1 MDLIDRTHWR
11 LALDRDDT
19 AVLKAVAMAG
29 IVAHS
34 FLHQVSPAPLENEF
48 NFYGLRAFWRMLSIA
63 VAYPAEIPHV
73 VLSFLGHYGV
83 VLFVFLSGYGLT
95 RRYMASAPGIRT
107 AAALSVRQI
116 VKMLCLI
123 AVGSVLVIAWRFI
136 TEGRAFSLVH
146 ELTSLASF
154 LSFTN
159 NLRPDELWGF
169 VSVWWFFALII
180 QLYVLYPVLVMG
192 VEKHPGVTFAIALVS
207 LGAAQWFGPEA
218 GGISFFATPLSHG
231 LIFLFGIWLAMGL
244 ALPRALFSWVWAVLV
259 LSQIFSAF
267 FALSFTAVLL
277 CVLDLYDRW
286 GRRLKTCRSVVWFGQ
301 LSSFVFLVH
310 GWMREPMTRW
320 LDGIQAAQFAA
331 DKTFQSGF
339 TLEVFLLWFAGV
351 LVMSVAAKRLYRPVF
366 GWAERRF
373 RKLGV
378 KG

>member
-1 MDLIDRTHWR
+1 MALIDRTPWR
-11 LALDRDDT
+11 LSLDREDT
-19 AVLKAVAMAG
+19 AVLKALAMAG
-29 IVAHS
+29 IVAHN

-73 VLSFLGHYGV
+73 VLSFFGHYGV
-83 VLFVFLSGYGLT
+83 VFFVFLSGYGLT
-95 RRYMASAPGIRT
+95 RRYIASASGIR
-107 AAALSVRQI
+107 AAVALTLRQI
-116 VKMLCLI
+116 VKILCLI

-136 TEGRAFSLVH
+136 TQGSAFSLGH

-154 LSFTN
+154 LTFTN
-159 NLRPDELWGF
+159 NLQPDGLWCF

-180 QLYVLYPVLVMG
+180 QLYVLYPVLVTG
-192 VEKHPGVTFAIALVS
+192 VEKYPGITFTIALAS
-207 LGAAQWFGPEA
+207 LASAQWWGPEA

-231 LIFLFGIWLAMGL
+231 LIFLFGIWLARDRP
-244 ALPRALFSWVWAVLV
+244 LPRGLFSWAWAILF

-267 FALSFTAVLL
+267 FAVSFTAVLL
-277 CVLDLYDRW
+277 CTLDLYDRW
-286 GRRLKTCRSVVWFGQ
+286 GRRLKTCPSVVWFGQ

-310 GWMREPMTRW
+310 GWMREPVTRW
-320 LDGIQAAQFAA
+320 LDGIQKVQYAA

-351 LVMSVAAKRLYRPVF
+351 LVMAVAAKRLYRPVF
-366 GWAERRF
+366 GRAERRF

>member
-1 MDLIDRTHWR
+1 
-11 LALDRDDT
+11 
-19 AVLKAVAMAG
+19 MAG
-29 IVAHS
+29 IVAHN

-73 VLSFLGHYGV
+73 VLSFFGHYGL

-95 RRYMASAPGIRT
+95 RRYLSSTSGIR
-107 AAALSVRQI
+107 AAVALTLRQI
-116 VKMLCLI
+116 VKILCLI

-136 TEGRAFSLVH
+136 TQGSAFSLGH

-154 LSFTN
+154 LTFSN
-159 NLRPDELWGF
+159 NLRPDALWGF

-207 LGAAQWFGPEA
+207 LAAAQWYGPEA
-218 GGISFFATPLSHG
+218 GGISFFATPLSHE
-231 LIFLFGIWLAMGL
+231 LIFLFGIWLARDRP
-244 ALPRALFSWVWAVLV
+244 LPRGLFSWAWAVLV
-259 LSQIFSAF
+259 LSQVFSAF
-267 FALSFTAVLL
+267 FAVSFTAVLL
-277 CVLDLYDRW
+277 CTLDLYDRW
-286 GRRLKTCRSVVWFGQ
+286 SRRLKTCWSVVWFGQ
-301 LSSFVFLVH
+301 LSAFVFLVH
-310 GWMREPMTRW
+310 GWMRAPVTQW
-320 LDGIQAAQFAA
+320 LNGIQAAQFAA
-331 DKTFQSGF
+331 DRTFRSGL

-351 LVMSVAAKRLYRPVF
+351 LVMAMVAKRLYRPVF